1 LIKVVEFMKTGTQ
14 PSDALVPYIKEER
27 TKATAEEVHD
37 TEGPVV
43 RLEPIVQSPMA
54 SPIDIFNEVLQDIG
68 CSKDLSQVACLV

>member
-1 LIKVVEFMKTGTQ
+1 MKTGTL
-14 PSDALVPYIKEER
+14 PVEAIVPYIKEER
-27 TKATAEEVHD
+27 TNATAEEVHHD

>member
-1 LIKVVEFMKTGTQ
+1 LIKVVEFMKTGTF
-14 PSDALVPYIKEER
+14 PVEAVVPYIEVR

-37 TEGPVV
+37 TEVPVL

-54 SPIDIFNEVLQDIG
+54 SAIDIFNEVLQDIG